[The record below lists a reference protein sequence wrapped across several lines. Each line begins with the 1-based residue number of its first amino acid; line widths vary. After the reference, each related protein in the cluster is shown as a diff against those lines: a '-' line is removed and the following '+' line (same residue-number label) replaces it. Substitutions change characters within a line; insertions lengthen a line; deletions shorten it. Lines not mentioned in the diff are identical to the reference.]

1 MDRNSDTGTQYVYS
15 LKRWLALLILSGSL
29 AVSPTWGQ
37 EYVRAQVVEPYL
49 DLHTGPGR
57 GYPVTHVIERGEKIE
72 ILRRKT
78 EWFKVRSSDG
88 KEGWVA
94 RAHLESTL
102 TEAGVPMRFRDVK
115 MDDYRSRRFEV
126 GFSGGLLEGDPY
138 MMVNTAFRINE
149 NLTVGTTYGQASG
162 DFSSSRL
169 FYVSV
174 LSEPFPDWRLS
185 PFFSL
190 GLGRFRN
197 TPKTVLVSALE
208 TESNMANAAVGAR
221 YYLTRR
227 FVVRADYRR
236 HLAFVDQN
244 RINEYNEI
252 SMGIA
257 LFFY

>member
-1 MDRNSDTGTQYVYS
+1 MDRHQNTRTQYLSS
-15 LKRWLALLILSGSL
+15 LSRWLGILMLGSSL
-29 AVSPTWGQ
+29 TVAPAWGR
-37 EYVRAQVVEPYL
+37 EYVRAQVTEPYL
-49 DLHTGPGR
+49 ELHTGPGR
-57 GYPVTHVIERGEKIE
+57 GYPITQIIERGEQIE
-72 ILRRKT
+72 ILLRKT
-78 EWFKVRSSDG
+78 DWFKVRSNDG

-94 RAHLESTL
+94 RKQMELTL

-115 MDDYRSRRFEV
+115 MEDYRSRRFEL
-126 GFSGGLLEGDPY
+126 GFSGGKLEGDAF
-138 MMVNTAFRINE
+138 MMVNAAYRLNE
-149 NLTVGTTYGQASG
+149 NLTLGTTYGQASG

-169 FYVSV
+169 YYVSV

-185 PFFSL
+185 PFLSL

-197 TPKTVLVSALE
+197 TPKSTLVSALE
-208 TESNMANAAVGAR
+208 TESNMANAAVGVR

-244 RINEYNEI
+244 RINEYNEL
-252 SMGIA
+252 SLGVG

>member
-1 MDRNSDTGTQYVYS
+1 MSS
-15 LKRWLALLILSGSL
+15 LKSWLALMILGGSL
-29 AVSPTWGQ
+29 AASPAWSK

-49 DLHTGPGR
+49 ELHTGPGG
-57 GYPVTHVIERGEKIE
+57 GYPVTHVIERGEQIE
-72 ILRRKT
+72 ILLRKT

-94 RAHLESTL
+94 RKRMENTL

-115 MDDYRSRRFEV
+115 MEDYRSRRFEV
-126 GFSGGLLEGDPY
+126 GFSGGMLEGDPFL
-138 MMVNTAFRINE
+138 MVNAAYRFNE
-149 NLTVGTTYGQASG
+149 NLTLGATVGQASG
-162 DFSSSRL
+162 DFSSSFL
-169 FYVSV
+169 YYGSV

-197 TPKTVLVSALE
+197 TPNAALVSALE
-208 TESNMANAAVGAR
+208 TESNMANAAVGVR

-227 FVVRADYRR
+227 FVLRGDYRR
-236 HLAFVDQN
+236 HVAFVDQD